1 MISKLEKIFSFFMKS
16 IAMSFT
22 VAVIIFIVYVLTVMF
37 WPFMYKRTI
46 YDLGDKYL
54 SWERAA
60 HSDTSQMVIVS
71 KDGKHRVVTKWL
83 DLVGSD
89 SKDIYFKKEGMD
101 TVFFPGWNGKEYR
114 PKRVI
119 EATDVILEYST
130 GTVPVWDKDLMDF
143 RTDYGGFE
151 RLFTGEERIKL
162 KQNYRRVTISDTGE
176 FDNPTGKTFMWL
188 WPLQNP
194 LLKQYPFSKESRES
208 GTYR

>member
-1 MISKLEKIFSFFMKS
+1 MIDKIINMFGSFVRLFAKAFLC
-16 IAMSFT
+16 I
-22 VAVIIFIVYVLTVMF
+22 VISVLLYASVRIF

-54 SWERAA
+54 SWEWVSY
-60 HSDTSQMVIVS
+60 SDTTRMVIVS

-83 DLVGSD
+83 VLGSD
-89 SKDIYFKKEGMD
+89 WKDIYFKKEGMD

-130 GTVPVWDKDLMDF
+130 GTVPIWDKDLMDF